1 MIGSIETNIQ
11 SLGWNLAV
19 ESKTTT
25 LDLGILALPEVDQ
38 LMQSLTQQRRNDQ
51 IPDTLLL
58 LSHPPS
64 LAVGARELNPAD
76 LLLPLSSF
84 ESKGIFLHH
93 HVRGG
98 GLTYHWPGQLVCY
111 PILKLQPHEQN
122 IGKYMYKLEE
132 VGLRTLKDLGIMA
145 ERKRDRAAQI
155 GLWLGN
161 NKIASMGI
169 HISRW
174 VTSWGFALNL
184 YGDKS
189 PADFIR
195 PCGLEGV
202 SLITVDEMIGVAPS
216 KKWVMNRLVHHF
228 REVFERNLEI
238 PKDKTHT
245 TNKFQ
250 VQISND
256 RKPSVNLNSE
266 MLPVMKYERSNV

>member
-1 MIGSIETNIQ
+1 MISKSEHIILNREGIAAFRPAMTISEIGII
-11 SLGWNLAV
+11 SLEAA
-19 ESKTTT
+19 ER
-25 LDLGILALPEVDQ
+25 
-38 LMQSLTQQRRNDQ
+38 LMQRLAQQRLADQ
-51 IPDTLLL
+51 IPDTILL

-76 LLLPLSSF
+76 LLLPLSYF
-84 ESKGIFLHH
+84 EGQGIYLHQ

-132 VGLRTLKDLGIMA
+132 VGLRTLKDLGIVA
-145 ERKRDRAAQI
+145 ERKRDKAAQI

-169 HISRW
+169 HVSRW
-174 VTSWGFALNL
+174 ITSWGFALNL

-202 SLITVDEMIGVAPS
+202 KLITAEEILGFAPS
-216 KKWVMNRLVHHF
+216 KQWVTNRLVSHF
-228 REVFERNLEI
+228 AEVFEREIEI
-238 PKDKTHT
+238 PKNKFQI

-250 VQISND
+250 IQGF
-256 RKPSVNLNSE
+256 NS
-266 MLPVMKYERSNV
+266 KI

>member
-1 MIGSIETNIQ
+1 MISKSEHIILNREGIAAFRPAMTISEIGII
-11 SLGWNLAV
+11 SLEAA
-19 ESKTTT
+19 ER
-25 LDLGILALPEVDQ
+25 
-38 LMQSLTQQRRNDQ
+38 LMQRLAQQRLADQ
-51 IPDTLLL
+51 IPDTILL

-76 LLLPLSSF
+76 LLLPLSYF
-84 ESKGIFLHH
+84 EGQGIYLHQ

-132 VGLRTLKDLGIMA
+132 VGLRTLKDLGIVA
-145 ERKRDRAAQI
+145 ERKRDKAAQI

-169 HISRW
+169 HVSRW
-174 VTSWGFALNL
+174 ITSWGFALNL

-202 SLITVDEMIGVAPS
+202 KLITAEEILGFAPS
-216 KKWVMNRLVHHF
+216 
-228 REVFERNLEI
+228 
-238 PKDKTHT
+238 
-245 TNKFQ
+245 
-250 VQISND
+250 
-256 RKPSVNLNSE
+256 
-266 MLPVMKYERSNV
+266 

>member
-1 MIGSIETNIQ
+1 MISKSEHIILNREGIAAFRPAMTISEIGII
-11 SLGWNLAV
+11 SLEAA
-19 ESKTTT
+19 ER
-25 LDLGILALPEVDQ
+25 
-38 LMQSLTQQRRNDQ
+38 LMQRLAQQRLADQ
-51 IPDTLLL
+51 IPDTILL

-76 LLLPLSSF
+76 LLLPLSYF
-84 ESKGIFLHH
+84 EGQGIYLHQ

-132 VGLRTLKDLGIMA
+132 VGLRTLKDLGIVA
-145 ERKRDRAAQI
+145 ERKRDKAAQI

-169 HISRW
+169 HVSRW
-174 VTSWGFALNL
+174 ITSWGFALNL

-202 SLITVDEMIGVAPS
+202 KLITAEEILGFAPS
-216 KKWVMNRLVHHF
+216 KQWVTNRLVYHF
-228 REVFERNLEI
+228 AEVFEREIEI
-238 PKDKTHT
+238 PKNKFQI

-250 VQISND
+250 IQGF
-256 RKPSVNLNSE
+256 NS
-266 MLPVMKYERSNV
+266 KI

>member
-1 MIGSIETNIQ
+1 MISETEHTVLNHKSIAALRPAMTISDIGIIGLDAADRMMQ
-11 SLGWNLAV
+11 KLAQ
-19 ESKTTT
+19 
-25 LDLGILALPEVDQ
+25 GRLA
-38 LMQSLTQQRRNDQ
+38 DQ
-51 IPDTLLL
+51 IPDTILL

-64 LAVGARELNPAD
+64 LSLGARELNPAD
-76 LLLPLSSF
+76 LLRPLSYF
-84 ESKGIFLHH
+84 ENQGIFLHQ

-122 IGKYMYKLEE
+122 VGSYMYRLEE
-132 VGLRTLKDLGIMA
+132 VGQRTLRDLGIMA
-145 ERKRDRAAQI
+145 ERKRDKTAQI

-169 HISRW
+169 HISKW

-184 YGDKS
+184 HGDKS

-202 SLITVDEMIGVAPS
+202 NLITAEEILGFAPS
-216 KKWVMNRLVHHF
+216 KQWVMNRLVHHF
-228 REVFERNLEI
+228 GQVFERKIEI
-238 PKDKTHT
+238 PKDKSQI

-250 VQISND
+250 IQVFIS
-256 RKPSVNLNSE
+256 KI
-266 MLPVMKYERSNV
+266 

>member
-1 MIGSIETNIQ
+1 MT
-11 SLGWNLAV
+11 
-19 ESKTTT
+19 SKSEHII
-25 LDLGILALPEVDQ
+25 LSHEGIVALRPPMKASVLGIVSLDAADQ
-38 LMQSLTQQRRNDQ
+38 LMQQLAQQRLADQ
-51 IPDTLLL
+51 IPDTILL

-76 LLLPLSSF
+76 LLLPLSYF
-84 ESKGIFLHH
+84 ESQGIYLHQ

-111 PILKLQPHEQN
+111 PILRLQPHEQN

-132 VGLRTLKDLGIMA
+132 VGLRTLKDLGIIA
-145 ERKRDRAAQI
+145 ERKRDKAAQI

-169 HISRW
+169 HVSRW
-174 VTSWGFALNL
+174 ITSWGFALNL

-202 SLITVDEMIGVAPS
+202 NLITAEEILGFAPS
-216 KKWVMNRLVHHF
+216 KQWVMNRLIYHF
-228 REVFERNLEI
+228 SEVFNRRVEI
-238 PKDKTHT
+238 PNNKFQV

-250 VQISND
+250 IQGF
-256 RKPSVNLNSE
+256 NS
-266 MLPVMKYERSNV
+266 KI